1 MRADGLQD
9 VAHGDAVEVL
19 HVPLPE
25 QLDPCAH
32 VKGLEPLHHVL
43 ELVPGQAVGQGAV
56 AVLLADQEAEAG
68 AHGDPLA
75 VVQLLQA
82 DGGGQ
87 VVVSGLVPA
96 APPHVHH
103 LELHTVP
110 VPGGL
115 GTLYMIAWK
124 NIQIYRYRNILIII
138 F

>member
-1 MRADGLQD
+1 M
-9 VAHGDAVEVL
+9 
-19 HVPLPE
+19 
-25 QLDPCAH
+25 
-32 VKGLEPLHHVL
+32 L

-115 GTLYMIAWK
+115 VSLLTHD
-124 NIQIYRYRNILIII
+124 IIEKI
-138 F
+138 FKYLNNFLKK